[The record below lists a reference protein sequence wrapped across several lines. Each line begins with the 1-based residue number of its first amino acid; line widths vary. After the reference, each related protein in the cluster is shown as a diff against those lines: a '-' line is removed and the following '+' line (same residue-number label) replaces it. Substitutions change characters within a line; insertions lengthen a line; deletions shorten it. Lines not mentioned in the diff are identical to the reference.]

1 MSFNYNFEDPT
12 SVDTFDK
19 LKAALKERFDE
30 LFSKGYLYK
39 GDMGET
45 PQIVNRSLME
55 KVDGVEKWSALGKSI
70 IEAIFKDTKY
80 YKDKKIDVS
89 ALDKDGKLVSIKPA
103 TYPWWCAD
111 GIEKYPIYPAT
122 YFVYIDSTPV
132 NIKNNDED
140 WEDNSCILI
149 PEKVDYSDYSDE
161 AKATPEELEPTVIYH
176 KNHIYP
182 TFYFDPNA
190 KGTAAGAWCWKI
202 NDIETGIP
210 ASVANNDG
218 TVLGHMFIFKNEGGE
233 YKYKAGVDAV
243 NGWMTRQEMI
253 DKELRYPINGD
264 IGFTIKK
271 DETSINT
278 LQIYNFVEDDK
289 AGTNG
294 GAWGLGGN
302 LISFGESFYKAL
314 WNFIS
319 SDSGVEINKGK
330 IILAVNS
337 GNHCIF
343 VKNDVN
349 KTGQTLV
356 LMPYQGD
363 PSEKTDFADA
373 DMWKEAK
380 LQLNYPETAINGDTI
395 IKGDI
400 TVNNITST
408 SINNSEDILCRSINA
423 SGDISVEKSISCN
436 EFTSNNLVVNNDSI
450 IIGADG
456 SDGGTKVSTKVNI
469 LSDNFKVTNNFID
482 TKLPFTSSNNIKISN
497 SDDDYNQNIQIHA
510 KDKIATVMND
520 LDKEDST
527 PKIEPVVIL
536 SGNKYISPIGVTGAL
551 SNGKE
556 KSRKITVNYTTNYTL
571 PKSFESISLVM
582 PNSLGIT
589 INVNGENRNGSWP
602 YLKGGSMTL
611 KIIADDD
618 KEICTPHTVNISENR
633 SSGFGVEKATKFC
646 TIYCSFTSSELA
658 DISKKLTNN
667 RSVYKKISITAT
679 ATFNLET
686 GDGTWG
692 QQKTIYGAGTSCYL
706 NSCTL
711 NSSGGSIWSSLSYP
725 ANSSGNIF
733 TTNITSRKINPIAA
747 ETVHICPDG
756 ILIGKAKNNS
766 AIFYI
771 DDKGF
776 NIKYYRPG
784 GKVYNILSIYAE
796 DGKCESDV
804 FQLKT
809 S

>member
-1 MSFNYNFEDPT
+1 MNFNFENISDVE
-12 SVDTFDK
+12 SFDK
-19 LKAALKERFDE
+19 LKVALQRNFDE
-30 LFSKGYLYK
+30 LLSKGYLYK

-45 PQIVNRSLME
+45 PQIFNRPLMKE
-55 KVDGVEKWSALGKSI
+55 EEWTALGKSI

-80 YKDKKIDVS
+80 YKDEKIDVS

-161 AKATPEELEPTVIYH
+161 ATPEELEPTVIYH

-218 TVLGHMFIFKNEGGE
+218 TVLGHMFIFEKDDNGV
-233 YKYKAGVDAV
+233 YKYKAGVDAEDK
-243 NGWMTRQEMI
+243 WMTRQEMI

-264 IGFTIKK
+264 IGFTIEK
-271 DETSINT
+271 DNETNINT
-278 LQIYNFVEDDK
+278 LQIYNFVENDK

-294 GAWGLGGN
+294 GAWGRGGN

-314 WNFIS
+314 WEFIS
-319 SDSGVEINKGK
+319 SDSGVKINKGK
-330 IILAVNS
+330 IILGTNS

-349 KTGQTLV
+349 KTSQTLV

-380 LQLNYPETAINGDTI
+380 LQLNYPETTINGDTI

-423 SGDISVEKSISCN
+423 SGDISAEKSISCN
-436 EFTSNNLVVNNDSI
+436 EFTSNNFVVNDDSI
-450 IIGADG
+450 IIGADN
-456 SDGGTKVSTKVNI
+456 TKVNI
-469 LSDNFKVTNNFID
+469 LSNNFKVTNNFID

-510 KDKIATVMND
+510 KDKIATVIND

-536 SGNKYISPIGVTGAL
+536 SGNKYILPIGVTGAF

-556 KSRKITVNYTTNYTL
+556 KSRKITVNYTINYTL

-611 KIIADDD
+611 KIIADDN
-618 KEICTPHTVNISENR
+618 KEICTPHTVNISENG
-633 SSGFGVEKATKFC
+633 SSGFSDEKATKFC

-658 DISKKLTNN
+658 KASEEITKY

-686 GDGTWG
+686 RNGTWG
-692 QQKTIYGAGTSCYL
+692 SQKTIYAAGTSCYL
-706 NSCTL
+706 NACTS
-711 NSSGGSIWSSLSYP
+711 NSSGGSIWSSSKSP
-725 ANSSGNIF
+725 ANSSGNIL
-733 TTNITSRKINPIAA
+733 TANITSRKINPIAA